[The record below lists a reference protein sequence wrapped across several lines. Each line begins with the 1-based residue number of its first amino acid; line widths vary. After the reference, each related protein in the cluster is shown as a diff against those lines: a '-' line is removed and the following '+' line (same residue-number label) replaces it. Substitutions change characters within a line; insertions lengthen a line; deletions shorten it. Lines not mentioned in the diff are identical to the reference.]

1 MSEEQGRA
9 AIQHMSSSFEAA
21 ADFLRYC
28 VVHSE
33 RKRARFLVDHL
44 ARDVLA
50 LQEISPQ
57 GGPLQPAR
65 PGRFRRDAEA
75 DGIDPAKLAKH
86 HCFAFSPAYASA
98 MEASPAPP
106 RHRGRSTPA
115 FDHEAGDLLRL
126 FGADARMTR
135 QRGALVEMRAV

>member
-1 MSEEQGRA
+1 M
-9 AIQHMSSSFEAA
+9 
-21 ADFLRYC
+21 
-28 VVHSE
+28 HSE

-44 ARDVLA
+44 AKDVLA

-57 GGPLQPAR
+57 GGPLPPAR
-65 PGRFRRDAEA
+65 SGHFRRDAEA

-86 HCFAFSPAYASA
+86 RCFAFSPAYTSA
-98 MEASPAPP
+98 MEVLPVPP
-106 RHRGRSTPA
+106 RHHERSTPA
-115 FDHEAGDLLRL
+115 FDRAASDLLRL